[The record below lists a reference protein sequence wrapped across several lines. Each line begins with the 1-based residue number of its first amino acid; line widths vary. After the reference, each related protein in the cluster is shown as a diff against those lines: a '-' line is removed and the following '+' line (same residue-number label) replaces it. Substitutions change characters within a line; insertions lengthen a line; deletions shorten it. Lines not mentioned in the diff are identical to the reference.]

1 MRIAWIA
8 PMSRRSAIG
17 RMAVAVAEALAVS
30 GHQVEIVRAESDAEL
45 DGETHPT
52 RLTVRAP
59 ASLDFRTANAGYDLA
74 VAHVGDYY
82 PFHAAFFELAD
93 KLPTLGVF
101 HDFYLFNLFSGWLY
115 ANGSPPE
122 LQEAEVEA
130 TYGPSAL
137 DVARRARA
145 GQASL
150 EEIAAHAPM
159 TEWAARRCVGALAHS
174 GYYLDRLAAACAG
187 PVAMSHLPW
196 EARSVA
202 ALPVREGGR
211 VSAITLGHM
220 NRNKCAGEV
229 IEAICAS
236 PTLKALLSYTLVG
249 PIEPDEQARLEGLAK
264 DGGYEGLVI
273 LGRVD
278 DETLTSNLERAD
290 IICCLRK
297 PVLEGASAS
306 AIEGMLSGR
315 PTIVADAGFY
325 GELPDDLVFKVGA
338 DVAVDDLTRV
348 LERLVEDEPLRRATG
363 TAASAWAADHFSI
376 ARYTDALE
384 ALMQA
389 TVDAAPLLGIGTAFG
404 RELAGFGLGP
414 QDPRVAHIA
423 ETISPLL
430 SV

>member
-1 MRIAWIA
+1 
-8 PMSRRSAIG
+8 MSRRSAIG
-17 RMAVAVAEALAVS
+17 RMAVAVAEALAAR
-30 GHQVEIVRAESDAEL
+30 GHQVEIIRAESEAEL
-45 DGETHPT
+45 EGETHPT
-52 RLTVRAP
+52 RLAVRAP
-59 ASLDFRTANAGYDLA
+59 KSLDFRAPNAGYDLA

-93 KLPTLGVF
+93 RLPTLGVF

-115 ANGSPPE
+115 ASKSPPE
-122 LQEAEVEA
+122 VQEAEVEA
-130 TYGPSAL
+130 TYGRDAL

-150 EEIAAHAPM
+150 EEIAACAPM

-202 ALPVREGGR
+202 ALPKRDGGR

-220 NRNKCAGEV
+220 NPNKCAGEV
-229 IEAICAS
+229 IQAICAS
-236 PTLKALLSYTLVG
+236 PVLKTRLSYTLVG
-249 PIEPDEQARLEGLAK
+249 PIEPDERSRLEGLAR
-264 DGGYEGLVI
+264 DGGFEGLAI

-278 DETLTSNLERAD
+278 DETLTSNLEAAD
-290 IICCLRK
+290 IICCLRR

-315 PTIVADAGFY
+315 PTVVANAGFY

-338 DVAVDDLTRV
+338 DVAPDDLTRV
-348 LERLVEDEPLRRATG
+348 LERLVEDEPLRQATG
-363 TAASAWAADHFSI
+363 VAASAWATDHFSI
-376 ARYTDALE
+376 DRYTDALE
-384 ALMQA
+384 ALMQE
-389 TVDAAPLLGIGTAFG
+389 TVDALPLLGVGAAFG
-404 RELAGFGLGP
+404 RELAGFGLRP
-414 QDPRVAHIA
+414 QDSRIAHIA
-423 ETISPLL
+423 ETVSPLL
-430 SV
+430 SA